1 MKWVKV
7 IYDIYELHFL
17 DWSFYM
23 FSFLRT
29 KLMCS
34 KNMFYQYNHIKFGS
48 GSASTKTVGSHASGS
63 GIATQTFWIHYS
75 MTRSI
80 HQLYSKPKNRPN
92 FLTPFWQDHNV
103 FNVTLSHMGW
113 SCFVLI
119 ESPHWYCRPLI
130 VLTYP
135 TPHWPAFYRP
145 ILTYTPHCSASYHPN
160 LTHTTLAGVL
170 SSYFKLPLLGRPSI
184 IGQSFVVP
192 L

>member
-29 KLMCS
+29 KLICS

-92 FLTPFWQDHNV
+92 FLTPFWQDNNV

-119 ESPHWYCRPLI
+119 ESPHW
-130 VLTYP
+130 
-135 TPHWPAFYRP
+135 
-145 ILTYTPHCSASYHPN
+145 
-160 LTHTTLAGVL
+160 
-170 SSYFKLPLLGRPSI
+170 
-184 IGQSFVVP
+184 
-192 L
+192 

>member
-7 IYDIYELHFL
+7 IYDIYELNFF

-29 KLMCS
+29 KLICS

-63 GIATQTFWIHYS
+63 GIATQTFWIRYS

-92 FLTPFWQDHNV
+92 FLTPFWQDNNV
-103 FNVTLSHMGW
+103 FNHQCDLV
-113 SCFVLI
+113 
-119 ESPHWYCRPLI
+119 PHW
-130 VLTYP
+130 VV
-135 TPHWPAFYRP
+135 FYRP
-145 ILTYTPHCSASYHPN
+145 N
-160 LTHTTLAGVL
+160 
-170 SSYFKLPLLGRPSI
+170 
-184 IGQSFVVP
+184 
-192 L
+192 